1 MENLLVVVS
10 NPTRR
15 AILEHLAREPHYAL
29 QLAKKIDVSQQAVM
43 KHLATLEEAGIVNTK
58 DVPSPEGPPRR
69 YYMLKKRFS
78 IRIDVRPDYYDS
90 RIQVMDH
97 DITGGDAALVKA
109 FKDIE
114 SESDLQK
121 RANGLSGLLRE
132 IDTRLSTLEDGYD
145 RLVALKEEIQRELH
159 QIIAKT
165 SPDYRAREV
174 LYCLVDSRAKGVP
187 EMSEILDLREKA
199 IMDILD
205 DMAKHQKYV
214 NAMIENFAYRKI

>member
-1 MENLLVVVS
+1 
-10 NPTRR
+10 
-15 AILEHLAREPHYAL
+15 L

-43 KHLATLEEAGIVNTK
+43 KHLATLEEAGIVDTK

-78 IRIDVRPDYYDS
+78 IRIDVRPDYFDS

-97 DITGGDAALVKA
+97 DISGGDVALVKA
-109 FKDIE
+109 FKDFE
-114 SESDLQK
+114 SEEDLQK
-121 RANGLSGLLRE
+121 RANGMSQLLRE
-132 IDTRLSTLEDGYD
+132 IDGRLGTLEEDYD

-159 QIIAKT
+159 RIIAQT

-174 LYCLVDSRAKGVP
+174 LYCLVDSRASGVP

-205 DMAKHQKYV
+205 DMAKHQKFV

>member
-15 AILEHLAREPHYAL
+15 QILEHLAREPHYAL

-78 IRIDVRPDYYDS
+78 IRIDVRPDYFDS
-90 RIQVMDH
+90 RVQVLDH
-97 DITGGDAALVKA
+97 DISGGDVALVKA

-114 SESDLQK
+114 SEEDLQK
-121 RANGLSGLLRE
+121 RAKGMSQLLRE
-132 IDTRLSTLEDGYD
+132 IDARLGSLEQDYD

-159 QIIAKT
+159 RIIAQT

-174 LYCLVDSRAKGVP
+174 LYCLVDSRARGVP
-187 EMSEILDLREKA
+187 EMSELLDLREKA
-199 IMDILD
+199 IIDILD
-205 DMAKHQKYV
+205 DMAKHQKFV
-214 NAMIENFAYRKI
+214 DSMIQNFAYRKI